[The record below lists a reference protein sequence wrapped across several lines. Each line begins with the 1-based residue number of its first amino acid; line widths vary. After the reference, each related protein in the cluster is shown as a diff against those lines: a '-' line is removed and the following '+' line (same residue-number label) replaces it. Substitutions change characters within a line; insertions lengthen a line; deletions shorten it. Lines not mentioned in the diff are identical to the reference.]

1 MWKGHAARTLASR
14 GLRGLGL
21 GACERS
27 DWSLAMANR
36 RSNCKAQFSEVGWAL
51 HELFWWLRTVNW
63 WGVVEVL
70 LFAVLGYLFVFLF
83 ALL

>member
-27 DWSLAMANR
+27 DWSLAVRNR
-36 RSNCKAQFSEVGWAL
+36 RSNARAQLNEVAWAVRELLWRISNVDWWVVTKAAL
-51 HELFWWLRTVNW
+51 VAIGIYLGVLFI
-63 WGVVEVL
+63 
-70 LFAVLGYLFVFLF
+70 
-83 ALL
+83 ALV